1 MPRLTLRTLLAYID
15 DTLEPDQARSLG
27 RKVAQSDE
35 AKHLIERI
43 KKVTRRRGLRSP
55 VPDGSDDD
63 VADPNTVAAY
73 LSDNLDSE
81 QLKQIESTC
90 LESDVHLAEVAAC
103 HQILTLVMTEPV
115 RVPPTANQRMYNLVP
130 PPAAD
135 LQRKPGKAIPVG
147 GVTPPASDEH
157 DSDDTDAALLLG
169 LRRYAASDSWA
180 GRLKLVGAV
189 GGISL
194 FLVLAIL
201 MALPSAPPEPL
212 KTSHETSYALAPPP
226 TPIVTPPTPTGPTTP
241 TPTGPTTPTPTPT
254 DPMPPILPMPPEGGP
269 KVEPDPKVAP
279 IPKVEPGPGL
289 GDKKV
294 SAPLPGRGVIGK
306 MERPKVIV
314 LTREPEA
321 GSRWLR
327 VDPKDPNVSSTNV
340 VMALPGYKADVKLT
354 SGVVVQL
361 WGNVPEQLSMKAM
374 VMQSRVRFYTAP
386 TDFDADFTLEAGR
399 VYLST
404 TKPAGSKIR
413 VRIASEAWD
422 IDLPNDNARV
432 MVQAHTAF
440 VPGTPYPNGGI
451 GGEPPRTEALMVV
464 VRGTANFE
472 ALARFAKFPT
482 IPVWNEIVW
491 NSKTNNLVPPAPV
504 NKQEVIPDPD
514 TLIPG
519 DIGVAIQQIL
529 SDAADHLSER
539 EGIRTLLEERMGLE
553 KLEKFDLTRMLATYA
568 YAAITDGAEG
578 EEAKIMVA
586 HLYDILVD
594 SDRVPVRRSAVM
606 AVSAWIARS
615 PQHTPLFVNVLNVDK
630 LLPVEDANLIAQ
642 LLRGYSAAIVGP
654 TAGDTSK
661 LVDLVKFL
669 NSDLIV
675 VREAALGNLIA
686 YYDLP
691 AAMAGAVKGPPP
703 ITNVGTKGPG
713 YDLFLRDWEARS
725 EDIKKWMVTRK
736 TDKK

>member
-1 MPRLTLRTLLAYID
+1 MPSEGGHKVES
-15 DTLEPDQARSLG
+15 EP
-27 RKVAQSDE
+27 
-35 AKHLIERI
+35 
-43 KKVTRRRGLRSP
+43 KVT
-55 VPDGSDDD
+55 
-63 VADPNTVAAY
+63 
-73 LSDNLDSE
+73 
-81 QLKQIESTC
+81 
-90 LESDVHLAEVAAC
+90 
-103 HQILTLVMTEPV
+103 
-115 RVPPTANQRMYNLVP
+115 
-130 PPAAD
+130 
-135 LQRKPGKAIPVG
+135 
-147 GVTPPASDEH
+147 
-157 DSDDTDAALLLG
+157 
-169 LRRYAASDSWA
+169 
-180 GRLKLVGAV
+180 
-189 GGISL
+189 
-194 FLVLAIL
+194 
-201 MALPSAPPEPL
+201 
-212 KTSHETSYALAPPP
+212 
-226 TPIVTPPTPTGPTTP
+226 
-241 TPTGPTTPTPTPT
+241 
-254 DPMPPILPMPPEGGP
+254 
-269 KVEPDPKVAP
+269 P
-279 IPKVEPGPGL
+279 IPKVDAGPGL

-374 VMQSRVRFYTAP
+374 VMQSRVRFYAAP
-386 TDFDADFTLEAGR
+386 MGFDADFTLEAGR

-404 TKPAGSKIR
+404 TKTAGSKVR

-422 IDLPNDNARV
+422 IELPNDNARV

-440 VPGTPYPNGGI
+440 VLGTPYPNGGV
-451 GGEPPRTEALMVV
+451 GGESPRTEALVVV

-472 ALARFAKFPT
+472 AIARFAKFPS
-482 IPVWNEIVW
+482 IPVWNEIAW

-539 EGIRTLLEERMGLE
+539 EGIRTLLEERMGLD

-594 SDRVPVRRSAVM
+594 SDRVAVRRSAVM

-615 PQHTPLFVNVLNVDK
+615 PQNTPLFVNVLNVDK
-630 LLPVEDANLIAQ
+630 LLSVEDANLIAQ

-654 TAGDTSK
+654 TAGDVSK
-661 LVDLVKFL
+661 LTDLVRFL

-691 AAMAGAVKGPPP
+691 AAMAGGVKGPPP
-703 ITNVGTKGPG
+703 ITNVGIKGQG
-713 YDLFLRDWEARS
+713 YEQFLRDWESRADEIR
-725 EDIKKWMVTRK
+725 KWMMAKK